1 MTWKTTRD
9 FKGKLVRWKERLPN
23 NKVLSLSFSVNHW
36 YPGECVIQPHLIV
49 HRPLLRRLT
58 WRKAGTAT
66 GNAGF
71 DTWIRVAAIWDSGIE
86 AALALTKEPW
96 VEVQV
101 SAETDELFA
110 IYCNRL
116 ARHGYNLDDKAH
128 EPYLWKTIRNT

>member
-36 YPGECVIQPHLIV
+36 KPGECIIQPHLIV
-49 HRPLLRRLT
+49 HRPFLRRLT
-58 WRKAGTAT
+58 WRKAGSAT

-86 AALALTKEPW
+86 AALALTDRPY

-101 SAETDELFA
+101 NAETPELFE
-110 IYCNRL
+110 IYSNRL
-116 ARHGYNLDDKAH
+116 ERRGYYREDTDD
-128 EPYLWKTIRNT
+128 PYMWKTIRNA